1 MKRLVLIVSLLALNG
16 LLTAN
21 AQTPTEVP
29 TGKKFHIQSAMNYGK
44 NNGGYWDIP
53 GKPSTIKKGSNIQV
67 WNLDGGHDRTFS
79 MHFKDS
85 EGYYEIKIGNTTN
98 SRVDIQGR
106 GTKNGTSVK
115 TWTRNHQNNQKFLF
129 HHLGNG
135 RFKIFDKNSGKI
147 LCLKGRNNNNGTNVH
162 IWHDHHGSSVE
173 WYLIDVNTKTAY
185 NPSQSEQNITEVKI
199 GEQVWMGENL
209 NVSHFRNGD
218 PIPHA
223 RTNKEWDR
231 AAKQKKPAWCYFDN
245 DPSNGKKRGKLY
257 NWFAVNDPRGLAPD
271 GWRIPSKEE
280 WSQLVEFVGGEM
292 EADDNLKA
300 KSGWGPYEV
309 SFNNK
314 TVRKDGNGVD
324 TYGFSA
330 IPGGYRWHNGPF
342 DESKNGYW
350 WSSTR
355 SAGSNGIMAYGV
367 TLHYNSPFI
376 VEGLLDKDKGHS
388 VRCIKD

>member
-162 IWHDHHGSSVE
+162 IWHDHNGASVE
-173 WYLIDVNTKTAY
+173 WYLIDVKSKNAFNPDNVLKSGHKGAFTDKRDGKTYKTIAIGKQIWMAENLAYKPSSGTYWAY
-185 NPSQSEQNITEVKI
+185 NNDES
-199 GEQVWMGENL
+199 
-209 NVSHFRNGD
+209 NVATYG
-218 PIPHA
+218 
-223 RTNKEWDR
+223 
-231 AAKQKKPAWCYFDN
+231 Y
-245 DPSNGKKRGKLY
+245 LY
-257 NWFAVNDPRGLAPD
+257 NWETAKNVCPA
-271 GWRIPSKEE
+271 GWHLPTDDDWKEL
-280 WSQLVEFVGGEM
+280 SNFVGESVM
-292 EADDNLKA
+292 TLRSKTH
-300 KSGWGPYEV
+300 WGKDKKGN
-309 SFNNK
+309 SFNG
-314 TVRKDGNGVD
+314 TDD
-324 TYGFSA
+324 YGFAGLPAGRIFTDGS
-330 IPGGYRWHNGPF
+330 
-342 DESKNGYW
+342 SKNLGYMASW
-350 WSSTR
+350 WSSTETAEVTAY
-355 SAGSNGIMAYGV
+355 SWSIISNARFINRVSSTKRYG
-367 TLHYNSPFI
+367 N
-376 VEGLLDKDKGHS
+376 S
-388 VRCIKD
+388 VRCVKD

>member
-1 MKRLVLIVSLLALNG
+1 MKRLVLIVSLLALNR

-209 NVSHFRNGD
+209 NVSQFRNGD
-218 PIPHA
+218 PIPVA
-223 RTNKEWDR
+223 QTYSEYLKATNE
-231 AAKQKKPAWCYFDN
+231 KKPISCYYNLD
-245 DPSNGKKRGKLY
+245 SANGVKYGKLY
-257 NWFAVNDPRGLAPD
+257 NWYAVNDPRGLAPN
-271 GWRIPSKEE
+271 GWRLPSDADWK
-280 WSQLVEFVGGEM
+280 QLVDFLGDKSSVK
-292 EADDNLKA
+292 LKS
-300 KSGWGPYEV
+300 KSGWKQ
-309 SFNNK
+309 N
-314 TVRKDGNGVD
+314 GNGTD
-324 TYGFSA
+324 IYGFSA
-330 IPGGYRWHNGPF
+330 LPAGSLGYTGYGSGIGLTANWWTSTENS
-342 DESKNGYW
+342 DEKAWFWNANYNSKNHPNAGRFESPKSSGY
-350 WSSTR
+350 
-355 SAGSNGIMAYGV
+355 
-367 TLHYNSPFI
+367 
-376 VEGLLDKDKGHS
+376 S